1 MASIQT
7 RWNITDEQKR
17 ILQKKLVSE
26 LKLLRAK
33 ANITQDDIAG
43 VIGISRQSYCQIEN
57 GNKEM
62 PWNIYLSLIF
72 FFSVIKDTS
81 KLLHT
86 LGVYPDDFIKQVNGN
101 AYQSI
106 NFAEVQE

>member
-1 MASIQT
+1 MTLFPT
-7 RWNITDEQKR
+7 RWSITDEQKKR
-17 ILQKKLVSE
+17 LTSTLVSD

-33 ANITQDDIAG
+33 ANITQDDLAG

-72 FFSVIKDTS
+72 LFSVVKDTS
-81 KLLHT
+81 KLIHT

-101 AYQSI
+101 AYQNN